1 MLNRIFAFFAAATF
15 SVVAHAAAPTPV
27 AGNPYATL
35 EAPQP
40 VTTGK
45 QIELI
50 EFFWYRCPHCYELEP
65 ALTTWLKKLPKDVQF
80 RRVPVIFRDDW
91 LPAAKIYYA
100 LQDVG
105 AEKLHSEVFD
115 AYHLDNLNLDNE
127 AVLMDWVTKKG
138 VDRAKFAS
146 SYQSFSTQSKA
157 TQGGMLG
164 RVYNLKGVPSFAVDG
179 KYVTTESMAGSR
191 AAMFTTLDQLIVK
204 ARKAR
209 APAKTT
215 QKSSHKAAVPH
226 PHQH

>member
-1 MLNRIFAFFAAATF
+1 MLNRILALLTAATLSF
-15 SVVAHAAAPTPV
+15 AAHAAAPQPV
-27 AGNPYATL
+27 AGSYVTL
-35 EAPQP
+35 EAAQP
-40 VTTGK
+40 VITGK
-45 QIELI
+45 HIELI

-65 ALTTWLKKLPKDVQF
+65 ALNTWLKKLPHDVQL

-127 AVLMDWVTKKG
+127 AVLLDWVAKKG
-138 VDRAKFAS
+138 VDRAKFAA

-179 KYVTTESMAGSR
+179 KYVTAESMTGSR
-191 AAMFTTLDQLIVK
+191 PALFTTLDQLIVK

-209 APAKTT
+209 ATASGKVVR
-215 QKSSHKAAVPH
+215 KK
-226 PHQH
+226 